1 MKKLTGLDEAI
12 MGMVSAMIE
21 GERINTLVYSGNK
34 IHDILQKRDGM
45 ERGEAL
51 DFIDFNIEGMYI
63 GKDTPLI
70 MWELPDDWEELDL

>member
-21 GERINTLVYSGNK
+21 GERVNTLVYSGNK

-45 ERGEAL
+45 EWDEAL

-63 GKDTPLI
+63 GKDTPLV
-70 MWELPDDWEELDL
+70 MWDLPYDWEEREL

>member
-1 MKKLTGLDEAI
+1 MKKLDGLDEAI

-45 ERGEAL
+45 EWDEAL

-63 GKDTPLI
+63 GKDTPLV
-70 MWELPDDWEELDL
+70 MWDLPYDWEEMDL

>member
-21 GERINTLVYSGNK
+21 GERVNTLVYSGNK

-45 ERGEAL
+45 EWDEAL

-63 GKDTPLI
+63 GKDTPLV
-70 MWELPDDWEELDL
+70 MWDLPYDWEERDL

>member
-21 GERINTLVYSGNK
+21 GERVNTLVYSGNK
-34 IHDILQKRDGM
+34 IHAILQARDGM
-45 ERGEAL
+45 EWDEAL

-63 GKDTPLI
+63 GKDTPLLV
-70 MWELPDDWEELDL
+70 WDLPDDWEALDL

>member
-45 ERGEAL
+45 SWDEAL

-63 GKDTPLI
+63 GKDTPLV
-70 MWELPDDWEELDL
+70 MWDLPYDWEERDL

>member
-45 ERGEAL
+45 GWDEAL

-63 GKDTPLI
+63 GKDTPLV
-70 MWELPDDWEELDL
+70 MWDLPYDWEERDL

>member
-34 IHDILQKRDGM
+34 IHDILY
-45 ERGEAL
+45 EA
-51 DFIDFNIEGMYI
+51 DIMATIMITVAKNISI
-63 GKDTPLI
+63 R
-70 MWELPDDWEELDL
+70 

>member
-45 ERGEAL
+45 EWDEAL

-63 GKDTPLI
+63 GKDTPLV
-70 MWELPDDWEELDL
+70 MWDLPYDWEERDL

>member
-1 MKKLTGLDEAI
+1 MKKLDGLDEAI

-21 GERINTLVYSGNK
+21 GERVNTLVYSGNK

-45 ERGEAL
+45 VWDDAL

-63 GKDTPLI
+63 GKDTPLV
-70 MWELPDDWEELDL
+70 MWDLPDDWEEMDL

>member
-1 MKKLTGLDEAI
+1 MKKLDGLDEAI

-21 GERINTLVYSGNK
+21 GERVNTLVYSGNK

-45 ERGEAL
+45 EWDEAL

-63 GKDTPLI
+63 GKDTPLLL
-70 MWELPDDWEELDL
+70 WPAEDL